1 MLGKLFKYE
10 FKACARVIFPIFG
23 AAIIMSILSAGV
35 MAVTP
40 DNVTASSASQ
50 AIVAVLSMLVVMI
63 FAFLIFAS
71 MLMSFVFAIRRFKV
85 NLLGKEGY
93 LMNTLP
99 VKPLSNVMAKLL
111 CSLIFQILSLI
122 VVVFCMMLCV
132 ILSDRAYIASAF
144 EDIADIFR
152 ALGQLSAS
160 GWLNL
165 VLTIVLMLV
174 AVIKS
179 YSLIYSAMSMGYSF
193 NKCNGLISIGL
204 VIAFSTV
211 ESIITT
217 LIASEGI
224 EYHFENFEQYRNAFA
239 LSLIFS
245 IALQAIFA
253 AIYTSLT
260 TLFLKRRLNLE

>member
-23 AAIIMSILSAGV
+23 AAIIMSILSAGAMV
-35 MAVTP
+35 IAP
-40 DNVTASSASQ
+40 DNTATSQ
-50 AIVAVLSMLVVMI
+50 AVISVLSVLAVMI

-99 VKPLSNVMAKLL
+99 VKPVSNVMAKLL

-122 VVVFCMMLCV
+122 VVVFCIMLCAM
-132 ILSDRAYIASAF
+132 LSSRVYITEAF
-144 EDIADIFR
+144 ENISNIFR
-152 ALGQLSAS
+152 ALRQLSAS
-160 GWLNL
+160 VWLNL
-165 VLTIVLMLV
+165 ILTILLMIA

-179 YSLIYSAMSMGYSF
+179 YSMIYSAMSMGYSF
-193 NKCNGLISIGL
+193 NKCKALISIGM

-224 EYHFENFEQYRNAFA
+224 EYRFEDLEQYQNAFA
-239 LSLIFS
+239 ISLILS

-253 AIYTSLT
+253 AIYTLLT